1 MLRRAALLL
10 AVGAMLVGCVSNQVG
25 TDFASVSQKV
35 GPPRVGHSR
44 IVLLQDKRNG
54 LSMQVCACEV
64 KLDGA
69 PLGKVVAGKYA
80 FADRPAGRHELLVT
94 ELMFPGDTKRE
105 IVMEA
110 GRTHFISSRAA
121 PGTMPQRA
129 ARSSAAWPGL
139 PLFPLQRRE
148 RPIPGRPNSLRWTRR
163 PRERSLPNCKPWSE
177 VRCTTDVRSDAHSF
191 GA

>member
-25 TDFASVSQKV
+25 TDFASVSKKV
-35 GPPRVGHSR
+35 GPPRAGHSR

-54 LSMQVCACEV
+54 LGMQICACEV

-69 PLGKVVAGKYA
+69 PLGKVVAGKYTY
-80 FADRPAGRHELLVT
+80 ADRPAGRHELLVT

-110 GRTHFISSRAA
+110 GRTHFYLIK
-121 PGTMPQRA
+121 
-129 ARSSAAWPGL
+129 SSARHDATTGGAILGGLAGLAVVSIATAGEAHPGPAEL
-139 PLFPLQRRE
+139 VALDEATARTKLAELQAVE
-148 RPIPGRPNSLRWTRR
+148 
-163 PRERSLPNCKPWSE
+163 
-177 VRCTTDVRSDAHSF
+177 
-191 GA
+191 

>member
-110 GRTHFISSRAA
+110 GRTHFYLIK
-121 PGTMPQRA
+121 
-129 ARSSAAWPGL
+129 SSARHDAATGGAILGGLAGLAVVSIATAGEASPGPAEL
-139 PLFPLQRRE
+139 VALDEATARTKLAELQAVE
-148 RPIPGRPNSLRWTRR
+148 
-163 PRERSLPNCKPWSE
+163 
-177 VRCTTDVRSDAHSF
+177 
-191 GA
+191 